1 MRTAM
6 AFAFSMA
13 VVTSAMAA
21 EIALETD
28 TLRLTLSPDG
38 QVTSLVNKQ
47 SGKEYAVAYPL
58 ASARKGKARTMA
70 RKLSIDRDVLQ
81 VTFGSFGIRAQIAV
95 ERHPRYLTFHLKAV
109 EGDPEEITFLQLRTA
124 APERATWGG
133 ILWFADLCIG
143 IVEREPETRAAYRGG
158 KTGWLSA
165 TACADPGIGSHS
177 VALYACAHAQ
187 VREVVGEIERA
198 FGIPVG
204 VQAKSNEP
212 NRRSYVM
219 GAVRGEDVDQLI
231 EYARRGGFGSILM
244 TIGSWASYG
253 QKYRVP
259 ERYWPGG
266 LPQLKA
272 AVDKIHAAGM
282 LAGAHMFASKVP
294 KRGEYTAPIPDP
306 RIYKDHFAVLAK
318 EIDGKTDRI
327 VTKEPPKDWPRLPG
341 TRDIHLDDELITY
354 TELSLDKP
362 YGFVGCRRGAYGTQA
377 AAHKAGARMGRPVTD
392 ESRGIFII
400 DQKTDLLDEVAG
412 NIARTY
418 DGAGF
423 DWMYFDGAED
433 VPPPRWYTTTM
444 AQLGVI
450 RRVKRKPVIVQNA
463 ASGPFCWHFVTRRGQ
478 RDYFWISMSSKD
490 EVDDAITRSVPRVRQ
505 GLLAA
510 EIGWFQWRNPT
521 HQDPRT
527 QIDEF
532 EYAYT
537 KALGADVAVSVQA
550 TALRMEA
557 HPQRDAILH
566 TIGKLEKLRIDNYFS
581 EEVKQRV
588 LTPHTDFLLLKD
600 DAGNYRL
607 QRAREIPFVA
617 GTSRQ
622 VRAMIADRIGKTTTV
637 SIWNVL
643 GKAHLDVAL
652 LPEKCTFTDYA
663 GNALEVQT
671 LPGSIVRIPV
681 TNRLYMKTTL
691 SRGLLRMSFRR
702 AKVTPIL
709 PDMII
714 VQAEDAK
721 KTVGRFTTGRK
732 LGIGFAQTIGDIVVP
747 TDGFVMMQ
755 AEEKDY
761 LEYSVDIPKAGTWRL
776 WAHVRYEDTNSNS
789 FYLAAP
795 ANEAEPK
802 RFGNDY
808 NFGFWHWD
816 GGTNLKLPK
825 GLFTFRLYSR
835 EAKAKVSPAL
845 DMLLL
850 VNDRSYAPTVSDV
863 RKVMKRAK

>member
-1 MRTAM
+1 MKTALALGSCAVM
-6 AFAFSMA
+6 AM
-13 VVTSAMAA
+13 SAAA
-21 EIALETD
+21 AQMTLETD
-28 TLRLTLSPDG
+28 TLRLTLSGDG
-38 QVTSLVNKQ
+38 QAASLVNKQ
-47 SGKEYAVAYPL
+47 NGKEYAVAYPL
-58 ASARKGKARTMA
+58 ASARKGKVRTMA
-70 RKLSIDRDVLQ
+70 RKLSMAGDVIH
-81 VTFGSFGIRAQIAV
+81 VTFGSFGISAQIAV
-95 ERHPRYLTFHLKAV
+95 ERHPRYLAFELRSV

-124 APERATWGG
+124 APERLTWGG
-133 ILWFADLCIG
+133 ILWFEDFCLG
-143 IVEREPETRAAYRGG
+143 IVEREPETRVGYSGG
-158 KTGWLSA
+158 KAGWLSA
-165 TACADPGIGSHS
+165 TACADPGIGSHC
-177 VALYACAHAQ
+177 VALYGCARGD
-187 VREVVGEIERA
+187 VRAVVGEIEKT

-219 GAVRGEDVDQLI
+219 GAARAEDVDQLI

-294 KRGEYTAPIPDP
+294 KRGEYTSPIPDP
-306 RIYKDHFAVLAK
+306 RIYKDHFTELAQG
-318 EIDGKTDRI
+318 IDAKADRI
-327 VTKEPPKDWPRLPG
+327 VTKEPPMGWPRLPG
-341 TRDIHLDDELITY
+341 TRDIHLDEELITY

-362 YGFVGCRRGAYGTQA
+362 YGFVGCRRGVYGTQA
-377 AAHKAGARMGRPVTD
+377 AAHKPGARMGRPVTD

-400 DQKTDLLDEVAG
+400 DQKTSLLDEVAG

-463 ASGPFCWHFVTRRGQ
+463 ASGAFCWHFVTRRGQ

-490 EVDDAITRSVPRVRQ
+490 EVDDAISRTAPIRD

-510 EIGWFQWRNPT
+510 EIGWFPWRNPT
-521 HQDPRT
+521 HRDPRT

-532 EYAYT
+532 EYVYT
-537 KALGADVAVSVQA
+537 KALAADVAVSVQA
-550 TALRMEA
+550 TAERMEA
-557 HPQRDAILH
+557 HPQRDAILQI
-566 TIGKLEKLRIDNYFS
+566 IGTLEKLRIENYFPES
-581 EEVKQRV
+581 VKERV
-588 LTPHTDFLLLKD
+588 RTPHTDFMLLKD
-600 DAGNYRL
+600 DAGKYRL
-607 QRAREIPFVA
+607 QRAREAPYVA
-617 GTSRQ
+617 GTSRD
-622 VRAMIADRIGKTTTV
+622 VRAMIADPIGKNTTM

-643 GKAHLDVAL
+643 GKCYLDVAL
-652 LPEKCTFTDYA
+652 LPEKCTFTDYE
-663 GNALEVQT
+663 GNPLEVQT
-671 LPGSIVRIPV
+671 LPGSIVHIPV
-681 TNRLYMKTTL
+681 TNRLYMKTTM
-691 SRGLLRMSFRR
+691 SRGAVRMAFRR

-709 PDMII
+709 PAMI
-714 VQAEDAK
+714 VAQAEDANK
-721 KTVGRFTTGRK
+721 VVGRFATGKK

-747 TDGFVMMQ
+747 THGFVMVKP
-755 AEEKDY
+755 EERDY
-761 LEYSVDIPKAGTWRL
+761 LEFAVDVPKEGSWRL

-795 ANEAEPK
+795 ANAAEPE

-816 GGTNLKLPK
+816 GGTRLKLPK
-825 GLFTFRLYSR
+825 GPFTFRLYSR

-845 DMLLL
+845 DMVLL
-850 VNDRSYAPTVSDV
+850 VDDQAYEPTVSDV
-863 RKVMKRAK
+863 RKAMKQTE